1 MQEDLEGVE
10 IPDNPD
16 YGYDEAYNDNYRL
29 PQGLAVIGGVPFI
42 TRHEVTANRT
52 SPDAR

>member
-29 PQGLAVIGGVPFI
+29 PQGLQETGCPK
-42 TRHEVTANRT
+42 RSPRT
-52 SPDAR
+52 SAAAHYGGRVV